1 MSRYSDDELYQV
13 LTETGRLLKGV
24 APVEGEEYSLESI
37 LAEFGQDAA
46 KPAPEKRPEPEEPLK
61 EEPPEEEPVS
71 RPEPKKTEEEPAVPA
86 DVDPALMS
94 TQSLRQVLAA
104 NRRRAAGKDGR
115 EESAPAERPAEPPAE
130 ENRPPEEPRK
140 ETPPEE
146 PEKPARQEESAPAA
160 EPEKKAPSRL
170 IEKKRPGWRVIT
182 GGRGKREEQKDE
194 QAPEGEKPETPAEDL
209 RDTKEI
215 LPKKKV
221 PAPAPEEEP
230 APEAPPSGVFPEE
243 PEGMHKVPLE
253 QVMSQT
259 VEAVLDKD
267 DAILERPVPLIER
280 AARTLNLWREKLED
294 FLARPGKD
302 GSSPWEK
309 PENGPETEAEEPEPD
324 MEQAAKEE
332 KRLCKKLHLHTL
344 MSAVP
349 AALLALLTIL
359 DGLGAMKGLWSRASA
374 LRWALPG
381 LLLLAA
387 VLLAKPVWETMVEGL
402 RRGRPGC
409 ELGAGAAA
417 LVVLA
422 DCVYG
427 ALGRAGGTAPF
438 AAPAAALV
446 WLCQFG
452 LLLAARARWDAFHL
466 ADIGGTPPYGVSVTA
481 AGACKQKGTLEGFY
495 SGAHRADPARKWQR
509 ILVPLYLAMATVL
522 AGVVILSRKAGGD
535 PLWIWSA
542 LLVATVPLALPLTGT
557 LPMKYLN
564 QRLVKSGSAVA
575 GHAGARAVSRSRR
588 MVVTDDDLFP
598 PGTVGLNGLKVY
610 GEEIGKVVSYA
621 ASVTQACHSQL
632 HPLFEQLLTA
642 EGGTH
647 LPVEDLHYFEEGGVG
662 GTIRG
667 ESVTMGSAYFMR
679 KQHVTL
685 PQELKLKTGVFLAV
699 DGALIAIFAIKYSPS
714 RNVEWAL
721 RALRRN
727 RIEPV
732 LAVRSCNVT
741 PGLLKRRF
749 NLDVKPVYPDVST
762 RLALSDLSR
771 ETAEKASAI
780 IYREGLMPL
789 TETAVGSRRMLRAAR
804 GSAILAWL
812 GGLCGLLLAY
822 YFTGVGAFQLL
833 DPLRMLVF
841 QGLWL
846 LPTWLL
852 SGLVKHY

>member
-1 MSRYSDDELYQV
+1 MSKHTDDELYQV

-24 APVEGEEYSLESI
+24 APVEGEEYSLDAI

-46 KPAPEKRPEPEEPLK
+46 KPAQKQEVAAAEAPASVTKPEPIPEPEQMDEM
-61 EEPPEEEPVS
+61 EPPI
-71 RPEPKKTEEEPAVPA
+71 PAVGN
-86 DVDPALMS
+86 PALME
-94 TQSLRQVLAA
+94 TQSLRQLLEA
-104 NRRRAAGKDGR
+104 NKRREAEKTDRPTEKGPEPVPP
-115 EESAPAERPAEPPAE
+115 EEKAPEQPEEPKPTEQPEEPKPAER
-130 ENRPPEEPRK
+130 
-140 ETPPEE
+140 
-146 PEKPARQEESAPAA
+146 
-160 EPEKKAPSRL
+160 KAPSRL
-170 IEKKRPGWRVIT
+170 IEKKRPGWKLIN
-182 GGRGKREEQKDE
+182 GGLMRKDSPE
-194 QAPEGEKPETPAEDL
+194 DADAPAEPEKPEIPAEEL
-209 RDTKEI
+209 GDTKEI
-215 LPKKKV
+215 VPLKKKEEARQPEES
-221 PAPAPEEEP
+221 PAPP
-230 APEAPPSGVFPEE
+230 APSSVFPEE
-243 PEGMHKVPLE
+243 PEGMHKIPLE

-259 VEAVLDKD
+259 VEAVLDQD
-267 DAILERPVPLIER
+267 DAILDRPVPLGER
-280 AARTLNLWREKLED
+280 VQGMLTSWREKLSA
-294 FLARPGKD
+294 LLTRPDKNGV
-302 GSSPWEK
+302 SAWEK
-309 PENGPETEAEEPEPD
+309 PENEAEPAAEEPG

-332 KRLCKKLHLHTL
+332 KRLCKKLHLHTI

-349 AALLALLTIL
+349 AALLALLTVL
-359 DGLGAMKGLWSRASA
+359 DGLGALNGLWSRLPL
-374 LRWALPG
+374 LRYAMPG
-381 LLLLAA
+381 ILLLAV
-387 VLLAKPVWETMVEGL
+387 VLLVLPVWRTMAEDL
-402 RRGRPGC
+402 RSGRPGC
-409 ELGAGAAA
+409 ELAAGLAA

-427 ALGRAGGTAPF
+427 AMGRSGGTVPF
-438 AAPAAALV
+438 AAPAAAMV

-452 LLLAARARWDAFHL
+452 LLLAAESRREAFHL
-466 ADIGGTPPYGVSVTA
+466 ADIGGKPPYGVSVTA
-481 AGACKQKGTLEGFY
+481 AGACKQVGTLDGFY
-495 SGAHRADPARKWQR
+495 HNAHRIDPARKWQR
-509 ILVPLYLAMATVL
+509 ILVPLFLAMATVL
-522 AGVVILSRKAGGD
+522 AGVVILSRKTVGD
-535 PLWIWSA
+535 PLWVWSA

-557 LPMKYLN
+557 LPLKHLN
-564 QRLVKSGSAVA
+564 HRLVKSGSAVA
-575 GHAGARAVSRSRR
+575 GYAGARAVSRSRR

-621 ASVTQACHSQL
+621 ASITQACHSQL
-632 HPLFEQLLTA
+632 HPLFEQLLAA

-662 GTIRG
+662 GTIHG

-679 KQHVTL
+679 KKHVTL
-685 PQELKLKTGVFLAV
+685 PPELKLKTGVFLAV
-699 DGALIAIFAIKYSPS
+699 DGTLIAIFAIKYSPS

-749 NLDVKPVYPDVST
+749 NLDAKPVYPDVST

-771 ETAEKASAI
+771 ETAAQSNAI

-789 TETAVGSRRMLRAAR
+789 TETAVGSRRMLKAFR
-804 GSAILAWL
+804 SATILAWL

-833 DPLRMLVF
+833 DPLRMLIF
-841 QGLWL
+841 QALWL